1 MLEEPTAGAIRGLSP
16 TAENY
21 ESAKAMLKKRY
32 GQLQVIINVHM
43 EGLVKVSAVSADDD
57 LRRLRLLYARVEA
70 LLRALLVL
78 GINSEWYEKLLI
90 PLVMEK
96 LPSNMRLIISRD
108 VDQPEWDL
116 DVLLNTF
123 NHEIEARER
132 CEPIG
137 ISEMLPK
144 EVM

>member
-1 MLEEPTAGAIRGLSP
+1 
-16 TAENY
+16 
-21 ESAKAMLKKRY
+21 MLKKRY

-90 PLVMEK
+90 PLVIEK

>member
-1 MLEEPTAGAIRGLSP
+1 
-16 TAENY
+16 
-21 ESAKAMLKKRY
+21 
-32 GQLQVIINVHM
+32 
-43 EGLVKVSAVSADDD
+43 
-57 LRRLRLLYARVEA
+57 
-70 LLRALLVL
+70 
-78 GINSEWYEKLLI
+78 
-90 PLVMEK
+90 MEK